1 MVVTDVSRLPLLL
14 AVTIGPADA
23 ESTEAAQ
30 VVWRD
35 LLQAGTPF
43 AALQVYVDQEATQQI
58 GSMGDVAS
66 WLAAQPTGS
75 VQAWGIARVVLER
88 QATAPA
94 SRPTAPTVP
103 LRDFPDILCAL
114 RWLQA
119 EALSPRGHA
128 LSLEGTASAI
138 AGLCWQADV

>member
-1 MVVTDVSRLPLLL
+1 MVVTDVSRLPVLL

-30 VVWRD
+30 AVWRA

-43 AALQVYVDQEATQQI
+43 AALQVYVDQDAAQQI
-58 GSMGDVAS
+58 GSMDDVAT

-75 VQAWGIARVVLER
+75 VQPWAVARVVLDW
-88 QATAPA
+88 QAVIPA
-94 SRPTAPTVP
+94 LRPALEWP
-103 LRDFPDILCAL
+103 LQDFPDILSAL
-114 RWLQA
+114 RWLQT